1 MLINSSSVIT
11 VCSKQGTSESEATH
25 ALYGHETM
33 TEMLSYPPVKI
44 LECLLRV
51 LCCLNMNLPLLN
63 FEINHQTKCNIA
75 KPAFILICERRHVVW
90 SVIQDECNL
99 TN

>member
-1 MLINSSSVIT
+1 MRENVDELIFSYY
-11 VCSKQGTSESEATH
+11 GTSESEATH
-25 ALYGHETM
+25 TLYGHERM

-51 LCCLNMNLPLLN
+51 LCCLNMNPPSLN
-63 FEINHQTKCNIA
+63 FEINQQTKSDIA
-75 KPAFILICERRHVVW
+75 KPVFILICERRHLVG